1 MHRGLALSTMRAAL
15 LWPLTT
21 KWPALFAPDHV
32 EVAQPQATLV
42 AVLPSHGP
50 AVLRAER
57 TKSVFLSGI
66 AAALSCPAAAARAA
80 RSGHRLPGHDRS
92 RQLKKNFR
100 RGWFW
105 LIQASLTASDST
117 GPSPKQKGGAADP
130 AP

>member
-1 MHRGLALSTMRAAL
+1 ML
-15 LWPLTT
+15 LG
-21 KWPALFAPDHV
+21 
-32 EVAQPQATLV
+32 
-42 AVLPSHGP
+42 HGP

-57 TKSVFLSGI
+57 AKSVFLSGI

-105 LIQASLTASDST
+105 LIQTSLAASDSP
-117 GPSPKQKGGAADP
+117 GPSPKQKGGTLVDCSTRVKDRRSLLLLAPERQGWGGAGP
-130 AP
+130 AGGGVAGWRAFLT